1 MELKLLCAAVLS
13 AFMVTGNN
21 AQSSV
26 CGTAPLNTKI
36 VGGQS
41 AVPGAWPW
49 QASLYMNGIFFCGG
63 SLINNQW
70 VLTGAQCFPSTST
83 SGLVVYLGRDKQ
95 SVTTSPNQ
103 QSRSVTM
110 VIKHPSYNSINFNN
124 DIALV
129 KLSSTV
135 MFTNY
140 IRPVCLA
147 AADSIYKAGT
157 KTWVTGWGY
166 VQTNKPL
173 PFPYSLQEVSVPV
186 VSNSQCNKVYGGITS
201 NMICAGV
208 PSGGK
213 DICFGDSG
221 GPMVSKT
228 GSRWVQGGVASFGSA
243 CAKPNAP
250 GGYTRVSKYQAW
262 INSHISTNQPGFV
275 TFSGSSSVGAAA
287 GVVLPVLLSLFVLS

>member
-129 KLSSTV
+129 KHPRLKHEASTLKNQKLQ
-135 MFTNY
+135 F
-140 IRPVCLA
+140 L
-147 AADSIYKAGT
+147 
-157 KTWVTGWGY
+157 
-166 VQTNKPL
+166 PL
-173 PFPYSLQEVSVPV
+173 PYPYSLQEVSVPV

-275 TFSGSSSVGAAA
+275 TFSGSSSVGPAA